1 MTSPTA
7 SPELAAGSS
16 GSRPTTYGRSPPAR
30 RMPSFDAALGFVRKR
45 LRLMK
50 SCQGGARGGE
60 KGGRCFWGF
69 ISGVVRSDHIS
80 TCAGGN
86 RQRSSCG
93 REVEPLRGFGWGAR
107 CLPRPVLL
115 RRDRAAT
122 HAHVAQPRSLL
133 GIQLGC
139 ERQRVRRLWR
149 RQLARAPEAV
159 AGRPV
164 APRLS
169 PKECRATPSR
179 QARPEEA

>member
-1 MTSPTA
+1 MSCAFPPIDGERA
-7 SPELAAGSS
+7 QPGGVLYLQS
-16 GSRPTTYGRSPPAR
+16 GVLY
-30 RMPSFDAALGFVRKR
+30 LGFYIGV
-45 LRLMK
+45 LYL
-50 SCQGGARGGE
+50 G
-60 KGGRCFWGF
+60 FYIWGF